1 MYNKDKQGYFIFLL
15 IILVVIF
22 AGSAVV
28 NFELGM
34 VGASLFFSIL
44 LIQLVSAARTEGE
57 IYTASSR
64 SGLAKSR
71 NVCKCAVWDSDLFK

>member
-44 LIQLVSAARTEGE
+44 LIQLVSNMQQRLQQLEQRAKFIQPAAD
-57 IYTASSR
+57 
-64 SGLAKSR
+64 L
-71 NVCKCAVWDSDLFK
+71 VWQKAGSDLFK